1 MASAPAKQRNSRK
14 FKKYGCK
21 FPKGKAATRRKY
33 KYNVKKNK
41 K

>member
-1 MASAPAKQRNSRK
+1 MAPAPAKQRNSRK

-33 KYNVKKNK
+33 NVKKNK